1 MRRQLTLLAVLA
13 VATSGASAAPL
24 LANGDQA
31 LAALKETPPCCVV
44 DARNEVRRKLRP
56 LPDAVVWKENI
67 VIQPTGTVVVIA
79 DDDRT
84 AKNVGRSI
92 EKRFKARHVLAVKGG
107 IDAWDVVVREA
118 QEPGM
123 PATFVIPRNTCEQ
136 GPPLQTLRSNR
147 R

>member
-1 MRRQLTLLAVLA
+1 MRTCLTFLA
-13 VATSGASAAPL
+13 VAAATSSALAAPL

-44 DARNEVRRKLRP
+44 DARNEIRRKLRP
-56 LPDAVVWKENI
+56 LADAVVWNERT

-79 DDDRT
+79 DDDRAART
-84 AKNVGRSI
+84 VGRAI

-136 GPPLQTLRSNR
+136 GPPLQTLRSNKR
-147 R
+147 